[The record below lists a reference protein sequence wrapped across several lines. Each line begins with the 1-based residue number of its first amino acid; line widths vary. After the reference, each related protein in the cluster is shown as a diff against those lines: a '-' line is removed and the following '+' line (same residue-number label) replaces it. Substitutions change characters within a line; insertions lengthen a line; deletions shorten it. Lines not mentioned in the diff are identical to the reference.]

1 VKFLVTKALHN
12 NPLLKLVVLFFVAV
26 LGLFLL
32 FDIVLH
38 HYQIGLTLTLATECL
53 LGNEEAF
60 VEPLLFDV
68 LLERVHIGIF
78 TSMITLVLLSIIYMR
93 VTNVQKSKL
102 IHIAFISAIFAPLSL
117 LLAYFYGS
125 VFIMA
130 WIGLFLLWHVV
141 GLYLAFSTF
150 WKLLRS

>member
-1 VKFLVTKALHN
+1 MKFLVTKALHN
-12 NPLLKLVVLFFVAV
+12 NLLLKLLVLFFVAV

-32 FDIVLH
+32 FDILLH
-38 HYQIGLTLTLATECL
+38 HYQIGLTPALASECL

-78 TSMITLVLLSIIYMR
+78 TSMVTLVLLSIIYMR
-93 VTNVQKSKL
+93 VKNRQKSKL
-102 IHIAFISAIFAPLSL
+102 IHIAFISAILTPLSL
-117 LLAYFYGS
+117 ILAYFYGS
-125 VFIMA
+125 VFIMV

-141 GLYLAFSTF
+141 ALVLSFSIF